1 MNENESYIFGLLITD
16 GSMCLNTRNRGN
28 VRLEVSEK
36 DFDIVEK
43 LFNEI
48 PGSKISSRIR
58 NTNFSKNYKTSIFS
72 NYKKEFRD
80 FLINCGF
87 PIKDKTNLADKPK
100 IDFNIP
106 NFWRGVIDGDG
117 SIGITSKGLPFISLV
132 TKSENLKESY
142 LSFLKDNFKIEK
154 KINRNKRDNVYNI
167 MVSGPKSI
175 PIIKYLYIDNLGI
188 SLNRKYNKAKEIIN
202 KI

>member
-1 MNENESYIFGLLITD
+1 MDKNESYIFGLLITD
-16 GSMCLNTRNRGN
+16 GNLYLTTRNRGK
-28 VRLEVSEK
+28 VTLEVNEK

-48 PGSKISSRIR
+48 PGSKIHSRTR
-58 NTNFSKNYKTSIFS
+58 NTNFSKNYTTSIFT
-72 NYKKEFRD
+72 NNKKEFRD
-80 FLINCGF
+80 YLINNGF
-87 PIKDKTNLADKPK
+87 PIKNKTDLASTPK
-100 IDFNIP
+100 SNFDES

-142 LSFLKDNFKIEK
+142 LKFLKENFNINKN
-154 KINRNKRDNVYNI
+154 INRNKRDNVYNI

-175 PIIKYLYIDNLGI
+175 PIIKFLYIDNPGI
-188 SLNRKYNKAKEIIN
+188 YLNRKYNKAKEIIEN
-202 KI
+202 E